1 MWFTRVSIKN
11 PIFAVMVMV
20 ALVVLGVMGYNR
32 MAVDQ
37 FPEVT
42 LPVIVVQ
49 TTYDGAAPSSVEND
63 VSYVIKSMI
72 QS

>member
-37 FPEVT
+37 FP
-42 LPVIVVQ
+42 
-49 TTYDGAAPSSVEND
+49 
-63 VSYVIKSMI
+63 
-72 QS
+72 